1 VTVATL
7 RRGGGAG
14 LQRPRGWLLA
24 VFAVGV
30 LGLAGCASSSRPTP
44 RPLPALTAAKIDVR
58 PAWSQQIGAVQFPLV
73 VAVNGNVATLAAS
86 DGSVHAIEADSGRA
100 LWRANLGAKLGAGVG
115 SDGRTAAVV
124 TQTGELVALENGN
137 VKWRRAVGARVAT
150 PPLVAGERVFVLA
163 VDRSV
168 HAFDGADGHKLWSVQ
183 RPGDPLNLLQSGV
196 LLAVKDTLVVG
207 QGPRLAGLEPGTG
220 ALRWETPIGSPRGA
234 NEVERLADL
243 VGPVVRVGDIVC
255 ARSFQAAV
263 GCVDADRGVTAWARN
278 VGGIDAIGGDA
289 TLLFGAD
296 ASDRLSAWRMPTG
309 DVAWSSEALL
319 YRGLGAPVALGGS
332 VVYGDEQ
339 GTLHWLARDSG
350 DAQLRLTT
358 DGSPI
363 QVRPAVVGGT
373 LIVVTR
379 NGGVFAFRS
388 P

>member
-1 VTVATL
+1 MVMA
-7 RRGGGAG
+7 AG
-14 LQRPRGWLLA
+14 LVAGCGSSPQRPA
-24 VFAVGV
+24 
-30 LGLAGCASSSRPTP
+30 P
-44 RPLPALTAAKIDVR
+44 RPLAPLGAAKVDVR
-58 PAWSQQIGAVQFPLV
+58 PAWNQQIGPVQFPLV
-73 VAVNGNVATLAAS
+73 VAVNGNVATVAAS
-86 DGSVHAIEADSGRA
+86 DGSVHAIDADSGRA
-100 LWRANLGAKLGAGVG
+100 LWRANVGAKLGAGVG
-115 SDGRTAAVV
+115 SDGRSAAVV
-124 TQTGELVALENGN
+124 TQTGELVVLENGS

-168 HAFDGADGHKLWSVQ
+168 HAFDGSDGHKLWSVQ
-183 RPGDPLNLLQSGV
+183 RPGDPLNLLQAGV

-207 QGPRLAGLEPGTG
+207 QGPRLAGLDPSNGG
-220 ALRWETPIGSPRGA
+220 VRWEAPIGSPRGA

-243 VGPVVRVGDIVC
+243 VGPVVRAGDVVC

-278 VGGIDAIGGDA
+278 VGGTDAVGGDA

-296 ASDRLSAWRMPTG
+296 ASDRMTAWRLPTG
-309 DVAWSSEALL
+309 DVAWTSESLL
-319 YRGLGAPVALGGS
+319 YRGVGAPAAIGGS

-339 GTLHWLARDSG
+339 GTLHWLARDNG
-350 DAQLRLTT
+350 EAQQRLAT

-363 QVRPAVVGGT
+363 QVRPAVVGST

-379 NGGVFAFRS
+379 NGGVYAFRS